1 MKRITKICI
10 FIIITVLAI
19 SCQSKKK
26 DAVLYNSPVTIAMR
40 LNEIDIDLSEES
52 MTKLVSFFK
61 RNDSLALLALTQ
73 GKSLEEI
80 SKWYYP
86 TVDSLASMF
95 PPLERNDFILANKG
109 KSGIQDYRPF
119 TSKLRQ
125 YVLDREKLALT
136 SKQIESL
143 LIRCDSIE
151 CLAKNKDTK
160 VEELERKAL
169 TTSLDLKQIKE
180 YYIQKNKPI
189 AERETKELLKQM
201 KKNSLYTVATDSTN
215 IYQQV
220 YAYKLEQKTNW
231 EYLRYTGATS
241 DSVKQDEA
249 RLWAYRPL
257 SIIRLETCQPSSSN
271 KMLDIVCKRE
281 KLGLAENMT
290 QSLLTSYSQ
299 LLQEEYKH
307 KYKVSHSNE
316 KYNRREQE
324 NKSISRIIPSS
335 LLEKYFRI
343 IIYDNVKKQVEK
355 DWDILLDYDLV
366 NSTDSSK
373 VIKELTD
380 YETRLAVANQWI
392 SVDKSRKNQFFKSD
406 IINGKPQLLKQLDIE
421 KRKRRNEKIV
431 KF

>member
-1 MKRITKICI
+1 
-10 FIIITVLAI
+10 
-19 SCQSKKK
+19 
-26 DAVLYNSPVTIAMR
+26 
-40 LNEIDIDLSEES
+40 
-52 MTKLVSFFK
+52 
-61 RNDSLALLALTQ
+61 
-73 GKSLEEI
+73 
-80 SKWYYP
+80 
-86 TVDSLASMF
+86 
-95 PPLERNDFILANKG
+95 
-109 KSGIQDYRPF
+109 
-119 TSKLRQ
+119 
-125 YVLDREKLALT
+125 
-136 SKQIESL
+136 
-143 LIRCDSIE
+143 
-151 CLAKNKDTK
+151 
-160 VEELERKAL
+160 
-169 TTSLDLKQIKE
+169 
-180 YYIQKNKPI
+180 
-189 AERETKELLKQM
+189 
-201 KKNSLYTVATDSTN
+201 
-215 IYQQV
+215 
-220 YAYKLEQKTNW
+220 
-231 EYLRYTGATS
+231 
-241 DSVKQDEA
+241 
-249 RLWAYRPL
+249 
-257 SIIRLETCQPSSSN
+257 
-271 KMLDIVCKRE
+271 
-281 KLGLAENMT
+281 MT

>member
-1 MKRITKICI
+1 MKRITICI
-10 FIIITVLAI
+10 LIIITALAI

-26 DAVLYNSPVTIAMR
+26 NAVLYHSPVTIAMR
-40 LNEIDIDLSEES
+40 LNEIDMALSDES
-52 MTKLVSFFK
+52 MTKLTNFFE
-61 RNDSLALLALTQ
+61 RNDSLAQLALTQ

-86 TVDSLASMF
+86 TVDSLASLL
-95 PPLERNDFILANKG
+95 PPLERNDFILADKG
-109 KSGIQDYRPF
+109 KSGIQNYRPF
-119 TSKLRQ
+119 TSELRR
-125 YVLDREKLALT
+125 YVLYREKLALT

-143 LIRCDSIE
+143 LVQCDSIE
-151 CLAKNKDTK
+151 LLAINKDTK
-160 VEELERKAL
+160 AEELEKNVL
-169 TTSLDLKQIKE
+169 TTSLDSKQIKE
-180 YYIQKNKPI
+180 YYIQKNEPI
-189 AERETKELLKQM
+189 AEREAKELLKQM
-201 KKNSLYTVATDSTN
+201 KKNDLYTVATDSAN

-220 YAYKLEQKTNW
+220 YAYKLEQKANW

-257 SIIRLETCQPSSSN
+257 PIIRLETCQPSSSN
-271 KMLDIVCKRE
+271 KMLDITCKRE

-290 QSLLTSYSQ
+290 ESLLTSYSQ

-324 NKSISRIIPSS
+324 NKSICRIIPSS

-392 SVDKSRKNQFFKSD
+392 SVEKSRKNQFTKSD

-421 KRKRRNEKIV
+421 KQKRKNKKIV

>member
-125 YVLDREKLALT
+125 YVLYREKLALT

-169 TTSLDLKQIKE
+169 TTSRELKQIKE
-180 YYIQKNKPI
+180 YYIQ
-189 AERETKELLKQM
+189 
-201 KKNSLYTVATDSTN
+201 
-215 IYQQV
+215 
-220 YAYKLEQKTNW
+220 
-231 EYLRYTGATS
+231 
-241 DSVKQDEA
+241 
-249 RLWAYRPL
+249 
-257 SIIRLETCQPSSSN
+257 
-271 KMLDIVCKRE
+271 
-281 KLGLAENMT
+281 
-290 QSLLTSYSQ
+290 
-299 LLQEEYKH
+299 
-307 KYKVSHSNE
+307 
-316 KYNRREQE
+316 
-324 NKSISRIIPSS
+324 
-335 LLEKYFRI
+335 
-343 IIYDNVKKQVEK
+343 
-355 DWDILLDYDLV
+355 
-366 NSTDSSK
+366 
-373 VIKELTD
+373 
-380 YETRLAVANQWI
+380 
-392 SVDKSRKNQFFKSD
+392 
-406 IINGKPQLLKQLDIE
+406 
-421 KRKRRNEKIV
+421 
-431 KF
+431 